1 VSDGPDDLKALVRFT
16 NYHQRITSRRRTM
29 MRKPRDIDAE
39 LKALAEKAKHLKERR
54 VQQLGE
60 LVIATGADSINAETL
75 AGALLVIAETTD
87 AARKESWRKRGAAF
101 FQSKSRNAGK
111 GTDHQPD
118 GIGLRPSRHEP
129 TCATGRSSAANGQNS

>member
-1 VSDGPDDLKALVRFT
+1 
-16 NYHQRITSRRRTM
+16 

-39 LKALAEKAKHLKERR
+39 LKALAEKAKLLKERR

-60 LVIATGADSINAETL
+60 LVIATGADNIDAETL

-87 AARKESWRKRGAAF
+87 AARMESWRKRGAAF

-111 GTDHQPD
+111 GTRRQPESALQAD
-118 GIGLRPSRHEP
+118 
-129 TCATGRSSAANGQNS
+129 SSAAQA

>member
-1 VSDGPDDLKALVRFT
+1 
-16 NYHQRITSRRRTM
+16 

-39 LKALAEKAKHLKERR
+39 LKALAEKAKQLKERR

-60 LVIATGADSINAETL
+60 LVIATGADSIDVETL

-101 FQSKSRNAGK
+101 FQSKSRNTGK
-111 GTDHQPD
+111 GTEQQ
-118 GIGLRPSRHEP
+118 
-129 TCATGRSSAANGQNS
+129 RSSAGPSDSSAALA